1 MAWEIVAIWAI
12 VVATLVWF
20 RRDEDRERSKALAEQ
35 ARYFATAPRYRH
47 RHIPKSEPLAET
59 PPQAMVH
66 RRYLDL
72 LKSGGPAPSA
82 ARPG

>member
-1 MAWEIVAIWAI
+1 MAWEILAIWAI

-20 RRDEDRERSKALAEQ
+20 RRDEDRQRSKALAEQ

-47 RHIPKSEPLAET
+47 RHISRREPIAET
-59 PPQAMVH
+59 PPLAMAH

-72 LKSGGPAPSA
+72 LKSGGSAPSPA
-82 ARPG
+82 HPG